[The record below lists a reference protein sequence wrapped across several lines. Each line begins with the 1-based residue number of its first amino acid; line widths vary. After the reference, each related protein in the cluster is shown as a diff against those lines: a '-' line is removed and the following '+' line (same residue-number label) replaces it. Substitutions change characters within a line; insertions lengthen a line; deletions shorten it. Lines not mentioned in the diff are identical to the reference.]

1 MGFRD
6 SVGIDH
12 TIPKQVVSPVLRLD
26 LLEPDHVQMVISLI
40 DSSFCVYIHLAP
52 PCGTASRARDI
63 FRRGESQ
70 PPPVRSAACPDG
82 LRSLS
87 GDLKLRVDKANTL
100 YAAAGRIF
108 AHCIRQGKMVSCE
121 NPGRSYFWDT
131 SMWRE
136 AVAGLSFHETWFHNC
151 QHGGDRAKLTRLAH
165 NVPLLCELALL
176 CPGESADHRHE
187 PWNRAA
193 RHFATSEEKVYPR
206 LLCQRVADVILRASA
221 ALGYAAQPLSLAPGT
236 AIPLHEAQAVA
247 GLQPAG
253 RRLPPLVPE
262 YKQIVVVRSAAPLFA
277 GVRKLEDAATLPP
290 EAFCS
295 ADLRRLPAGTRV
307 LRHSVV
313 GVAADATQD
322 PTLADDIDEQPL
334 PDGNMDPEEFS
345 HYALHLSHT
354 ASDEAWR
361 DCIRHLCDLKSEP
374 PSRGGMGTNEF
385 SWSCGA
391 YFHANKV
398 GLRTNTNQHPNVCK
412 LLCECVRRMAPG
424 HPFTSLMLGKDLV
437 GRVHADKNNA
447 PGLPNAVLK
456 ISSFEQGGLWVESPN
471 GTTPCPD
478 QGHDGSM
485 GNVLEFEDR
494 RIIFDPSRKRCQSAW
509 SGDSRITLVA
519 FSIRDFHKVPGDQQ
533 RHLRNL
539 GFAFPDFCADPC
551 PRPSC
556 DTHENQQ
563 RHQGDLGIAFPDL
576 VVDSSPCA
584 ARCPTAGPV
593 AATPPLSSGHPS
605 CDTPENQQR
614 HQGDLGIAFP
624 DSVVDSSPCAARCP
638 TAGPVA
644 ATPPLSLGHAP
655 PPKDSS
661 KDQPASKHGHH
672 RVHKVALGI
681 PWDPHEFVEQALRAG
696 HPRSLL
702 DGLPSRSR
710 DNLDR
715 MAGMSLHEIG
725 ARRTECLRKWVGKA
739 RELDDEEQTLRD
751 GMPLHCTRVLGRK
764 RLVLF
769 QAMLE
774 ECGHEDVEIAK
785 DIAKG
790 FDLSGAIPKNPA
802 FRPKLSAA
810 SLPVADLHGSAAVM
824 RGATLLS
831 TRSSGDQELDD
842 ALMDATEKEVAKG
855 WLRGPIDSS
864 ELGPTAIISRRFGI
878 WQNGKC
884 RPIDDF
890 KASGVNA
897 TTSAEDSVTVHTA
910 DVIAATIAY
919 RLKHDSKCRRFGGLE
934 MKSYDLHKAYKNL
947 PLSASAVE
955 EAYLAVYNPRTG
967 GAEVYE
973 QCVLPFGARASVH
986 SFCRTSLGIWAI
998 GVTML
1003 LLMWSVYYDDFVG
1016 GEIPPLSRL
1025 FDVCAE
1031 TLFMLL
1037 GWDTSPD
1044 KPSTFGGIAKVLG
1057 LEFDLRES
1065 QLGRFYMRNTTS
1077 RCEELRDTISIIL
1090 ERGTLARKECERLR
1104 GRLQFASNQV
1114 AGKKAGLAFKVLSKH
1129 LRTRQTSVDDELRA
1143 ALLFLRD
1150 SFLEGPPRALSANI
1164 LHLWHVYVDA
1174 SCDNDKIGLGGVLI
1188 SDTGVRVG
1196 YFSEWATAE
1205 LRQLVGP
1212 SSKNPIFECECL
1224 AVLMCFRVWG
1234 CLLRSCNVV
1243 VFSDN
1248 EGTRACMIKGASD
1261 NSVGMRLVDATHNA
1275 IDSACCVPWFERV
1288 NTASN
1293 IADDP
1298 SRGTVDES
1306 LGRRFETDALSIAQS
1321 ALFPWG

>member
-1 MGFRD
+1 MLG
-6 SVGIDH
+6 
-12 TIPKQVVSPVLRLD
+12 LD

-40 DSSFCVYIHLAP
+40 DSPFCVYIHLAP
-52 PCGTASRARDI
+52 PCGTASRAREI
-63 FRRGESQ
+63 FRHGESL
-70 PPPVRSAACPDG
+70 PPPTRSDACPDG
-82 LRSLS
+82 LPSLS

-131 SMWRE
+131 SMWCA

-151 QHGGDRAKLTRLAH
+151 QHGGGRAKLTRLAH
-165 NVPLLCELALL
+165 NVPLLTELALL
-176 CPGESADHRHE
+176 CPGESAEHRHE
-187 PWNRAA
+187 PWTRAA

-221 ALGYAAQPLSLAPGT
+221 SLGYAAQPLSLAPGS
-236 AIPLHEAQAVA
+236 ALPLHEAQAVA

-277 GVRKLEDAATLPP
+277 GVRKLETATALPP
-290 EAFCS
+290 EASCS
-295 ADLRRLPAGTRV
+295 ADLRCLPAGTRV

-322 PTLADDIDEQPL
+322 PDSADDLDDQPL
-334 PDGNMDPEEFS
+334 PDDNMDPEEFS
-345 HYALHLSHT
+345 HYALHLSRT

-361 DCIRHLCDLKSEP
+361 DCIRHLCDLLKSEP
-374 PSRGGMGTNEF
+374 PSRGGMGANEF

-398 GLRTNTNQHPNVCK
+398 GLRTNTNLHPNVCK
-412 LLCECVRRMAPG
+412 FLCEYVRRTAPG

-478 QGHDGSM
+478 RGHDGSM

-494 RIIFDPSRKRCQSAW
+494 RIIFDPSHKHCQTAW
-509 SGDSRITLVA
+509 SGDARITLVA
-519 FSIRDFHKVPGDQQ
+519 FSIRDFNKVPGNQQ
-533 RHLRNL
+533 RHLKNL

-551 PRPSC
+551 PRLSC
-556 DTHENQQ
+556 DTHENLQ
-563 RHQGDLGIAFPDL
+563 RHQGDLCIAFPDL
-576 VVDSSPCA
+576 AVDPSPCA
-584 ARCPTAGPV
+584 TSCPTAGPV
-593 AATPPLSSGHPS
+593 AAAPP
-605 CDTPENQQR
+605 
-614 HQGDLGIAFP
+614 
-624 DSVVDSSPCAARCP
+624 V
-638 TAGPVA
+638 
-644 ATPPLSLGHAP
+644 SLGPAP
-655 PPKDSS
+655 PPKVSS
-661 KDQPASKHGHH
+661 KPASKSGQH

-681 PWDPHEFVEQALRAG
+681 PWEPQEFIEQALRAG
-696 HPRSLL
+696 HPRHLL

-715 MAGMSLHEIG
+715 VAGMSLHEIG
-725 ARRTECLRKWVGKA
+725 ACRTECLRKWVGRA
-739 RELDDEEQTLRD
+739 RELEDEEQALRD

-774 ECGHEDVEIAK
+774 DCGHEDIEIAK
-785 DIAKG
+785 DIARG

-810 SLPVADLHGSAAVM
+810 SLPVVDLHGSAAVM

-831 TRSSGDQELDD
+831 TRSSGDPELDD
-842 ALMDATEKEVAKG
+842 ALIDATEKEVAKG

-864 ELGPTAIISRRFGI
+864 ELGPTAVISRRFGI

-919 RLKHDSKCRRFGGLE
+919 RLKHDPKCRQFGGLE

-955 EAYLAVYNPRTG
+955 DAYLAVYNPRTG
-967 GAEVYE
+967 RPEVYE

-998 GVTML
+998 GVTLL

-1031 TLFMLL
+1031 TLFVLL

-1150 SFLEGPPRALSANI
+1150 RFLEGPPRALSANI

-1212 SSKNPIFECECL
+1212 NSKNPIFECECL
-1224 AVLMCFRVWG
+1224 AVLMCFHVWG
-1234 CLLRSCNVV
+1234 GLLRNCNVV

-1261 NSVGMRLVDATHNA
+1261 NSVGMRIVGATHDT

-1298 SRGTVDES
+1298 SRGAGGES
-1306 LGRRFETDALSIAQS
+1306 LGKRFEADALGIAQS
-1321 ALFPWG
+1321 ALAQWG